1 MRAVWVTSGLVLLG
15 AVLAGCTTW
24 DGALTSMKRGGA
36 SGIPAV
42 GKQAP
47 DIEGEDLDGKR
58 FTLADYRGKVVML
71 DFWGMW

>member
-1 MRAVWVTSGLVLLG
+1 
-15 AVLAGCTTW
+15 
-24 DGALTSMKRGGA
+24 MKRGGA